1 MLNIRSV
8 QTGLADCQV
17 HSIIECE
24 NYSKQL
30 SETLLHS
37 SANYQWRR
45 QRSKGARSFRGQKI
59 IKPGQITHSPG
70 RCEGLAWPSGVAN
83 WGGGGACLLFLHFPF
98 SFPPLP
104 FPFSPLPIPSLPL
117 EVGPLKSTGERCKQP
132 QWPSGVWS
140 GAPTEIEF
148 GALNCSF
155 KMWDLVA
162 SWQQFQL
169 FSWELTDHTIT
180 EAKQ

>member
-8 QTGLADCQV
+8 QTGLADSQV

-59 IKPGQITHSPG
+59 IKPGQITHS
-70 RCEGLAWPSGVAN
+70 GVAN
-83 WGGGGACLLFLHFPF
+83 WEGDGGACLPFLPFPF
-98 SFPPLP
+98 SFPPLA

-140 GAPTEIEF
+140 GAPTEI

-155 KMWDLVA
+155 EM
-162 SWQQFQL
+162 
-169 FSWELTDHTIT
+169 
-180 EAKQ
+180 